1 MAANLS
7 NIAFFDIS
15 EDQFTGIKPLE
26 FTVDFGGSDYT
37 DEELDE
43 FSKTYGEAF
52 KSFANFAIQIDV
64 DKKITLGH
72 LGEYILQSE
81 SLWKLATRNGE
92 LYPQWYQD
100 LQNAINSTKNVIGST
115 SPTTRYWTWSRLIN
129 GYGGLIPLIEEISS
143 LLGSI
148 SLESDTS
155 DTVYRSWSDW
165 KDDYSSITGWIRDNS
180 GYLDKILG
188 TNWTSYDEFNSL
200 PIRILRLEGFTGV
213 PTGGSVLP
221 KESLSQKIENI
232 NTALGKKSDKAGT
245 DTVYGRLN
253 QLETLK
259 DSSSQLSD
267 TIGEFSTGS
276 GGDPLTNKVN
286 DLKTKKATI
295 HDIYQYLN
303 YSQTTNATDNPVSY
317 PLEDP
322 LLTPDHN
329 MITLWAKRT
338 GFFQGYRTTYIS
350 DPGDT
355 LKWNH
360 RYEFELVP
368 YNQRRDFK
376 IPTDMSSEDIT
387 RYLNVLPRLTIE
399 RLKSYI
405 TRGNNTNSLWPSN
418 MDNPPGMTPMINQVL
433 SHIRAYVRGGGIA
446 TANHLFP
453 VAYFKGGGEYLLYGN
468 IPGKDVL
475 GVVTSN
481 IPVTPSLGD
490 SNMRRLVTWAPE
502 EDGDPMNYG
511 DPVFMVHNPIL
522 SLPSGNRDGKYYLCD
537 SAIIDIWL
545 HATDD
550 FSQVIPLVEI
560 TFLPNCNGAVI
571 SDTLIMS

>member
-26 FTVDFGGSDYT
+26 FTVDFGGNDYT
-37 DEELDE
+37 DEYLDE
-43 FSKTYGEAF
+43 LSETYGEEF

-72 LGEYILQSE
+72 LGEYILKSE
-81 SLWKLATRNGE
+81 SLWNLATRKGTE
-92 LYPQWYQD
+92 YPQWYLD

-115 SPTTRYWTWSRLIN
+115 SSTTRYWTWSKLIN
-129 GYGGLIPLIEEISS
+129 GYGGLIPLVEEISS

-148 SLESDTS
+148 SLNSDIS
-155 DTVYRSWSDW
+155 DTVYQSWTDW
-165 KDDYSSITGWIRDNS
+165 KGKFSSITEWIRDNS
-180 GYLDKILG
+180 GYLNKILG
-188 TNWTSYDEFNSL
+188 SDWTSYDELNNI
-200 PIRILRLEGFTGV
+200 PTRILRLENFTGV

-221 KESLSQKIENI
+221 SKSLSQQIEDI

-245 DTVYGRLN
+245 DTIYGRLN
-253 QLETLK
+253 KLETLR
-259 DSSSQLSD
+259 DSSDQLSN
-267 TIGEFSTGS
+267 TIGDFDS
-276 GGDPLTNKVN
+276 GDSGDTLTNKVN
-286 DLKTKKATI
+286 DLTEKGSTI
-295 HDIYQYLN
+295 HDIYKYLN
-303 YSQTTNATDNPVSY
+303 YSQTTNATNNPVSY

-322 LLTPDHN
+322 LLTSDHN

-368 YNQRRDFK
+368 YNQQGDFK
-376 IPTDMSSEDIT
+376 IPTDMSSGDIT

-405 TRGNNTNSLWPSN
+405 TRGNNPNSLWPSD
-418 MDNPPGMTPMINQVL
+418 MGNPPGMNPMINQVL
-433 SHIRAYVRGGGIA
+433 SHIRAYVRGGGIS
-446 TANHLFP
+446 TTNHLFP
-453 VAYFKGGGEYLLYGN
+453 VAYFNGGGEYLLYGN

-475 GVVTSN
+475 GVVASN

-490 SNMRRLVTWAPE
+490 SNIRKLVTWAPE
-502 EDGDPMNYG
+502 EEGDPMNYG

-522 SLPSGNRDGKYYLCD
+522 SLPSGNQNGKYYLCD

-550 FSQVIPLVEI
+550 FSQVTPLVEV
-560 TFLPNCNGAVI
+560 TFLPNYNGAVI